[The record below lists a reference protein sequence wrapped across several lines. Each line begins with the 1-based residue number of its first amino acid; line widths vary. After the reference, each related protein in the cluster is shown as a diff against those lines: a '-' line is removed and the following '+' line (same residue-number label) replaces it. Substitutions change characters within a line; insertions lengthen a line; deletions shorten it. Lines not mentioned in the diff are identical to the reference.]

1 MHNQTPTP
9 PIPQVQAAG
18 LAQTQQSALAVAATA
33 SGASGGLA
41 QQPRAAAA
49 VHNVQ
54 TTEMN
59 IPNDLIGCIIGRGGQ
74 KISEIR
80 QAIFFY
86 FSSSSQTNTPK

>member
-18 LAQTQQSALAVAATA
+18 LAQQPMVAATA
-33 SGASGGLA
+33 SGASGGLG
-41 QQPRAAAA
+41 QQQRAA

-80 QAIFFY
+80 YNFCAHIILVP
-86 FSSSSQTNTPK
+86 SIE